1 MFSVG
6 VVFRSSIFIFILTGE
21 GGGEEGAAAR

>member
-6 VVFRSSIFIFILTGE
+6 VVFRSSIFIFILSGE
-21 GGGEEGAAAR
+21 GGGEEGAAR